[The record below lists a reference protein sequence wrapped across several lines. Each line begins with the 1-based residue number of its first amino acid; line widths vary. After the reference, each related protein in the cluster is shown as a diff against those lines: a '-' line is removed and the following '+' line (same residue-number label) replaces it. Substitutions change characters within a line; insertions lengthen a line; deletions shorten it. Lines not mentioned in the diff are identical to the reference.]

1 MIRISLFLIF
11 FSQLLFFF
19 LRPFY
24 FSKKK
29 KKFSVSRVTCFFP
42 QALYASS
49 FSSAKKKSEKKRG
62 RKAGTLCGCYAFAR
76 SNKNPKKAQRN
87 RRPHKHRRK
96 GFFFYNSKK
105 KKIFLCDSLVGCS
118 ILDFFSP
125 QKRKKKRIRAFAKL
139 QLKLWLNKN
148 WTQLTT
154 VTRIG
159 FFQPGKEVNSN

>member
-11 FSQLLFFF
+11 FLSFFFFSFALSIFQKKKVFSVACHLFFSTSALRFLFFF
-19 LRPFY
+19 R
-24 FSKKK
+24 
-29 KKFSVSRVTCFFP
+29 
-42 QALYASS
+42 
-49 FSSAKKKSEKKRG
+49 KKKSEKKRG

-105 KKIFLCDSLVGCS
+105 KKNLSLRFPCGLQYS
-118 ILDFFSP
+118 RFFSP